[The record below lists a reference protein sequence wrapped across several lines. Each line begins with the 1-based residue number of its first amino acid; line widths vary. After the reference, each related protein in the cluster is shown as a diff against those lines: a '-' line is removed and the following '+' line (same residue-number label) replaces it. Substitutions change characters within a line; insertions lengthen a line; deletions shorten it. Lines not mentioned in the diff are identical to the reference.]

1 MREQRVK
8 VTANAVEEL
17 SAAVVSACPAPPI
30 PVRAL
35 YIPIHS
41 GNGTMSMEL
50 EIDVFRF
57 LPGQQK
63 HTNPTKNTWNVG
75 LL

>member
-8 VTANAVEEL
+8 VTASAVAEL

-35 YIPIHS
+35 YIPIHPVKK
-41 GNGTMSMEL
+41 GGIVNGQVSFL
-50 EIDVFRF
+50 AF